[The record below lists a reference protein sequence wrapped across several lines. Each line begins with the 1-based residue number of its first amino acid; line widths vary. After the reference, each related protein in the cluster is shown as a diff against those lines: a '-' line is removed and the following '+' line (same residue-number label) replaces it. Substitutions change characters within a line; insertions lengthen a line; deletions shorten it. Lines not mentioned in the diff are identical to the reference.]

1 MFCRFTEVNLGL
13 KIKKMKDSDINLITR
28 SSDLS
33 VFEYLVKVR
42 KERTQSKTPWLQ
54 KTTLL
59 LCTFE
64 TDIILK

>member
-13 KIKKMKDSDINLITR
+13 KIKKMKDSDINLITW

-33 VFEYLVKVR
+33 VFEYLVKVG

-54 KTTLL
+54 KTSLL
-59 LCTFE
+59 LCTFQ
-64 TDIILK
+64 TDII

>member
-13 KIKKMKDSDINLITR
+13 KIKKNERCGINLKTW

-33 VFEYLVKVR
+33 VFEYLLKVGE
-42 KERTQSKTPWLQ
+42 KRTQCKTPWLQ

>member
-1 MFCRFTEVNLGL
+1 
-13 KIKKMKDSDINLITR
+13 MKDRPCGINLKTW

-33 VFEYLVKVR
+33 VFEYLLKVGE
-42 KERTQSKTPWLQ
+42 KRTQSKTPWLQ